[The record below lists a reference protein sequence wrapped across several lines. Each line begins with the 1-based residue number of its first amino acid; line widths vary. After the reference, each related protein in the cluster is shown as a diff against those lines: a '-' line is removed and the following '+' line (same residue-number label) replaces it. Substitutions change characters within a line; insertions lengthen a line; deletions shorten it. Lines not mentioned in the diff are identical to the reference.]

1 MRGRDV
7 HDRSSFVI
15 LCNASMKKNGQS
27 ATTHTSLYTYT
38 DISGGIAK
46 INLQTRLK
54 LTVFMLIQSS
64 NVISTP
70 SCFFEYRDVYIRH
83 SLNARKVINWKL
95 NFRENN

>member
-1 MRGRDV
+1 MTCISFFNKLPLVFMRGRDV
-7 HDRSSFVI
+7 YDRTSFVI

-70 SCFFEYRDVYIRH
+70 SCF
-83 SLNARKVINWKL
+83 LNIVTSTHFIV
-95 NFRENN
+95 